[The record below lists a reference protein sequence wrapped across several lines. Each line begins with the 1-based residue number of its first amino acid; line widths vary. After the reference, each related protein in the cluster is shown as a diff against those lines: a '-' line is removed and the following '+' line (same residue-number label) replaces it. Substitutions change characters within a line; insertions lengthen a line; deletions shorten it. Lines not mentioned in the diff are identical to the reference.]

1 MPTSTTCPWEQE
13 MNKRIQR
20 LACIVESDQQPR
32 EDTVS
37 VSQQKAIGYEC
48 KLCQMLTPAREKVR
62 ASDKK
67 TQDGF

>member
-1 MPTSTTCPWEQE
+1 MPLGTEPSE
-13 MNKRIQR
+13 MNKSTQQ
-20 LACIVESDQQPR
+20 LACIGESDQQPR

-37 VSQQKAIGYEC
+37 VSQQKAIGYEH
-48 KLCQMLTPAREKVR
+48 KLHQILTPAREKVR